1 MVPGRQPGD
10 SGKPRMR
17 WLHLAAGASRWDPMV
32 LFSGGWNGDSRDGK
46 NCVRGGQLPSVGQ
59 RMSHNGPGQ
68 SDPTFV
74 RPCGGKASV
83 RSIHSSCGKPCGK
96 TGNEDRNSLISNE
109 KDQAAHKWV
118 YCVKSLKISMLI
130 IPAKFRVPMGEDFAG
145 NPAITGFST
154 IGLRECPTGR
164 GFWRSEPCRSNS
176 CKAFARKDVNKRCP
190 SCYRLS
196 CRRAPWRGP

>member
-1 MVPGRQPGD
+1 MVPGCRPGD
-10 SGKPRMR
+10 SGVHSCLDWCKRLPGKGIR
-17 WLHLAAGASRWDPMV
+17 GAV
-32 LFSGGWNGDSRDGK
+32 FGFSSA
-46 NCVRGGQLPSVGQ
+46 
-59 RMSHNGPGQ
+59 
-68 SDPTFV
+68 

-130 IPAKFRVPMGEDFAG
+130 IPTKFRVPMGEDFAG

-176 CKAFARKDVNKRCP
+176 CKAFARKGVNKGCP

-196 CRRAPWRGP
+196 CRRAPSRGP